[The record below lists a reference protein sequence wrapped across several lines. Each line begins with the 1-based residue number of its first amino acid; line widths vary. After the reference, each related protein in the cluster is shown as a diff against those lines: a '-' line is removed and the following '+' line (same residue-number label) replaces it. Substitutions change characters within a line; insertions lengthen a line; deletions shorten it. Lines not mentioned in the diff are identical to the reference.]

1 MKSKNNNFELI
12 IKSQLMADHVF
23 NGRQGEQR
31 FGNYLT
37 EDIKRAKFCILGVSE
52 SIGPFANYGRV
63 GAEFA
68 FTSFY
73 KQFVSW
79 PYQDQSVDLI
89 GNVIFKSSFPEDVHA
104 ASSLVEELDAFLLE
118 ILLAFVNSD
127 QVPIVIGGGHNNALP
142 IMRWAAQVKSCNT
155 VINLDAHTDC
165 RALNRRHS
173 GNSFSTALS
182 EGTITKYHAFGVHA
196 YSLTPF
202 MTNFMKKFN
211 VELRTYEDYLLNNR
225 VLLSDIKRVL
235 HDSNEAVGL
244 EIDLDCIA
252 NMPSSAASPSGWNLD
267 QIRAI
272 MLQIDTQELAYIHLT
287 EGAVISSDHE
297 RMLGRSL
304 GYLCLD
310 AIAIRESH

>member
-1 MKSKNNNFELI
+1 MKSKNNNFELK
-12 IKSQLMADHVF
+12 IKSQLMADHYF

-31 FGNYLT
+31 FGNYLA
-37 EDIKRAKFCILGVSE
+37 EDIKKAKFCILGVSE

-68 FTSFY
+68 FTTFY
-73 KQFVSW
+73 KHFVSW
-79 PYQDQSVDLI
+79 PYQDQSVDII
-89 GNVIFKSSFPEDVHA
+89 GNVTFIGSFPDHVDA
-104 ASSLVEELDAFLLE
+104 ASTLVEELDVFLLE
-118 ILLAFVNSD
+118 ILLDFVSAD

-173 GNSFSTALS
+173 GNSFSFALS
-182 EGTITKYHAFGVHA
+182 EGTITTYHAFGVHS
-196 YSLTPF
+196 YSVTPL
-202 MTNFMKKFN
+202 MSNFMKDFD
-211 VELRTYEDYLLNNR
+211 VEVTTYESYLLENR
-225 VLLSDIKRVL
+225 VLLSDVQRVIQ
-235 HDSNEAVGL
+235 DSPQAVGL

-252 NMPSSAASPSGWNLD
+252 NMPSSAASPSGWDLD
-267 QIRAI
+267 HIRAVV
-272 MLQIDTQELAYIHLT
+272 LQIDTQELAYIHLT

-297 RMLGRSL
+297 RILGRSL

-310 AIAIRESH
+310 AIALRG